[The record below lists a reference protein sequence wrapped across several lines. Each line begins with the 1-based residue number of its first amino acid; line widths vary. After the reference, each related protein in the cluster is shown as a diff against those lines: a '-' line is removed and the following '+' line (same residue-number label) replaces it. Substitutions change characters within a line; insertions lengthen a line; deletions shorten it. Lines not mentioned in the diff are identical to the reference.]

1 MISTML
7 PFTIPTT
14 TAAEERIHLEQL
26 RAERALAADDDLR
39 EDIDAE
45 IVAAMGTYIGL
56 AVTEIATLRGEI
68 AGRHQG

>member
-1 MISTML
+1 MIVTML

-14 TAAEERIHLEQL
+14 SAADELANLEQL
-26 RAERALAADDDLR
+26 RAERALAVDEDLR

-45 IVAAMGTYIGL
+45 IAAATGAFIGL

-68 AGRHQG
+68 AGRQQG